1 MTPPTF
7 VDTSYI
13 LALVN
18 TADVH
23 HVRAAAASRQV
34 EPPFLTTE
42 AVLTE
47 IGNALSRAR
56 WRALG
61 YATVQD
67 LRADPNIEV
76 VPVDAALFER
86 ALTLYGERMDKEW
99 GLTDCISF
107 VVMQERDLTQALTT
121 DSHFAQAG
129 FTTLLANLSQSA

>member
-1 MTPPTF
+1 MTSPTF

-23 HVRAAAASRQV
+23 HLRAAEASRQV

-56 WRALG
+56 
-61 YATVQD
+61 
-67 LRADPNIEV
+67 
-76 VPVDAALFER
+76 
-86 ALTLYGERMDKEW
+86 
-99 GLTDCISF
+99 
-107 VVMQERDLTQALTT
+107 
-121 DSHFAQAG
+121 
-129 FTTLLANLSQSA
+129 